1 MKAKSWLR
9 IIFVAF
15 LASVFIAVCSYFIAR
30 YKIPA
35 STESLFVLVIL
46 VFFTSLFVIT
56 VLLAGYNYFE
66 SKRILKLVR
75 EQELEHGKTLL
86 NPLFASR
93 DLETEL
99 RRIFSNRKMEIE
111 QFRKMESYRKE
122 YIGNVSHEL
131 KTPIFNIQ
139 GYILTLLDGGLHDE
153 RINVDYLKRA
163 EKSVDRMITIVE
175 DLQTISQLETGELEL
190 EPEKFDIVE
199 LIQDVIDA
207 QDLRS
212 RESKINIIFRDPPQ
226 EPVFVFA
233 DKFRIRQVLV
243 NLVVNSVRY
252 GKPEG
257 ETRLK
262 VDVLGE
268 KVRVEV
274 ADNGIG
280 IKKEHLPRIFE
291 RFYRV
296 DNSRSRE
303 LGGTGLGLSIVK
315 HIIEGHRQAIDVI
328 STEGAGSVFS
338 FPLQKD

>member
-139 GYILTLLDGGLHDE
+139 GYILT
-153 RINVDYLKRA
+153 
-163 EKSVDRMITIVE
+163 T
-175 DLQTISQLETGELEL
+175 
-190 EPEKFDIVE
+190 
-199 LIQDVIDA
+199 
-207 QDLRS
+207 
-212 RESKINIIFRDPPQ
+212 
-226 EPVFVFA
+226 
-233 DKFRIRQVLV
+233 
-243 NLVVNSVRY
+243 
-252 GKPEG
+252 
-257 ETRLK
+257 
-262 VDVLGE
+262 
-268 KVRVEV
+268 
-274 ADNGIG
+274 
-280 IKKEHLPRIFE
+280 KE
-291 RFYRV
+291 
-296 DNSRSRE
+296 
-303 LGGTGLGLSIVK
+303 
-315 HIIEGHRQAIDVI
+315 
-328 STEGAGSVFS
+328 
-338 FPLQKD
+338 